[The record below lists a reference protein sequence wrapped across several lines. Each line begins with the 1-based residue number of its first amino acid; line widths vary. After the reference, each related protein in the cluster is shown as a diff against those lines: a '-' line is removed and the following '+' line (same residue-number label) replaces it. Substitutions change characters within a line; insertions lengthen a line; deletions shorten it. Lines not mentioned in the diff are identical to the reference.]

1 MSGKIRDLAERIA
14 PHLET
19 AQTVAAF
26 AGGAGLLLGLLS
38 SIDVLPIPRGGEWV
52 AWILHPLF
60 FLLGIAAGIAAAVRG
75 RQVDRRR
82 WELLEDPMLTDG
94 ERELAHREAE
104 RQRRW
109 AGTVFFMA
117 PLFLAYWMAYQFGGE
132 EGGFGG
138 GEDTSVLADLLILPP
153 MVGFLAGLLLAQRAL
168 GPEEKPY

>member
-1 MSGKIRDLAERIA
+1 MTDKLRDLADRLG

-19 AQTVAAF
+19 VQTVAGF

-38 SIDVLPIPRGGEWV
+38 SIDVLPIPRGAEWV

-60 FLLGIAAGIAAAVRG
+60 FLLGAAGGTAAAVRG

-82 WELLEDPMLTDG
+82 WEVLDDPMLTDG

-104 RQRRW
+104 RERRW

-138 GEDTSVLADLLILPP
+138 GAEGSLVADLLILPP

>member
-1 MSGKIRDLAERIA
+1 MSARFHHLAERIA

-19 AQTVAAF
+19 AQTAAA
-26 AGGAGLLLGLLS
+26 AGGGVALILGLLAS
-38 SIDVLPIPRGGEWV
+38 VDVLLLPRSGPWL

-60 FLLGIAAGIAAAVRG
+60 FVLGGAGGVAAAVRG

-82 WELLEDPMLTDG
+82 WEVLDDPMLTDG

-104 RQRRW
+104 RERRW

-117 PLFLAYWMAYQFGGE
+117 PVFLSYWMAYQVSGE
-132 EGGFGG
+132 EGG
-138 GEDTSVLADLLILPP
+138 SLLTYMLTLPP
-153 MVGFLAGLLLAQRAL
+153 MGGFLAGLLFAQWAL